1 MWKHLVVKQSQ
12 SVLALCE
19 EPCKLQQGHCTIH
32 SGQHGGQSG
41 ILCSPQ
47 WSTWGPVRE
56 TVQSTVVNKGAVRDS
71 VQYTVVNMGGNTC
84 TLSEWLLGRE
94 IR

>member
-1 MWKHLVVKQSQ
+1 MWKHSVVKQSQ

-32 SGQHGGQSG
+32 SSQHRGQSVY
-41 ILCSPQ
+41 SPQ
-47 WSTWGPVRE
+47 WSTRGPVRD

-71 VQYTVVNMGGNTC
+71 VQYTVVNMGGSTC